1 MAMNTETMVLLALKQ
16 GNWRHAAETA
26 DKIAREDGDPLLRAV
41 ARAAR
46 RVESGDERSRSLLRF
61 WCALR
66 WEEKS

>member
-1 MAMNTETMVLLALKQ
+1 MTMNTETMVLLALRQ

-26 DKIAREDGDPLLRAV
+26 DKIAKDGGDPLLSAV

-46 RVESGDERSRSLLRF
+46 RIESGDERARSLLRF